1 MAGDLPEGAV
11 VAKYTFVITIVGAV
25 LVIAAVFVFIL

>member
-11 VAKYTFVITIVGAV
+11 VAKYTFVITFISAV
-25 LVIAAVFVFIL
+25 LFIAAVFVFIL